1 MSTDQQQPADEQEP
15 ATETPDTPDGGTNPE
30 AKDTTAPFTG
40 PVPTQ
45 FDLAAD
51 VTVLKPIFEV
61 AASLVEQCRIAV
73 SADGLAMRAIDA
85 ECVSMLELRVDA
97 ASFDRFDV
105 TEGVLGVNVQHVV
118 DALSVGGAGDV
129 GQLTLNA
136 SASELEVDVDGV
148 TRTAELI
155 PTESIRTPPS
165 LPEIESPA
173 TCHISRPDLSF
184 ALSAASVLSERVEID
199 VDTDDG
205 ELRFCANGDV
215 DSMVYRREPQ
225 ELVAFEPADALARF
239 ETSRLRT
246 IDRALPGESPRK
258 LEVGQHNPVRL
269 SAPFPDAEGV
279 CQFMVAPKLPT

>member
-15 ATETPDTPDGGTNPE
+15 ATETPDTPDGGTDND
-30 AKDTTAPFTG
+30 ATAPFTG
-40 PVPTQ
+40 PTPTQ
-45 FDLAAD
+45 FDLVAD
-51 VTVLKPIFEV
+51 VAVLKPIFEV

-73 SADGLAMRAIDA
+73 SADGLAMRAVDA
-85 ECVSMLELRVDA
+85 ECISMLELRVDA

-118 DALSVGGAGDV
+118 DALSVGDADDV
-129 GQLTLNA
+129 GRLTLNA
-136 SASELEVDVDGV
+136 SASELEVDVDGI
-148 TRTAELI
+148 TRTTELI
-155 PTESIRTPPS
+155 PTESIRTPPN

-184 ALSAASVLSERVEID
+184 ALSAAGVLSERVEID
-199 VDTDDG
+199 VDADDG
-205 ELRFCANGDV
+205 ELRFCANGDI

-246 IDRALPGESPRK
+246 IDRALPGEAPRK
-258 LEVGQHNPVRL
+258 LEVGQHNPVRI